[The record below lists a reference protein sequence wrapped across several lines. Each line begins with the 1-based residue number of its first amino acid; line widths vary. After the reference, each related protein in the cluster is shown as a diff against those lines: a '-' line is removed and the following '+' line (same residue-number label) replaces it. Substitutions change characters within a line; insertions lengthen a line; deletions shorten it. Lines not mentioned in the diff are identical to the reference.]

1 MNGIIGK
8 FLSIPHTTGA
18 RGAISLIE
26 AAAHIATIWTPAHYH
41 DSIKGTAGALEK
53 VAFAYGLVM
62 AGDAGRAKKDLEE
75 AKQDVAASIQTG
87 NTDRLFR
94 KDLPITPEA
103 PKTGI

>member
-1 MNGIIGK
+1 MNGMIGK
-8 FLSIPHTTGA
+8 LLSNPHTTGSG
-18 RGAISLIE
+18 GAFVAIKFAQHVALM
-26 AAAHIATIWTPAHYH
+26 WTPAIYH
-41 DSIKGTAGALEK
+41 DKIRGTAEALESLA
-53 VAFAYGLVM
+53 VGYGLIM

-75 AKQDVAASIQTG
+75 VKQDVAASIQTG